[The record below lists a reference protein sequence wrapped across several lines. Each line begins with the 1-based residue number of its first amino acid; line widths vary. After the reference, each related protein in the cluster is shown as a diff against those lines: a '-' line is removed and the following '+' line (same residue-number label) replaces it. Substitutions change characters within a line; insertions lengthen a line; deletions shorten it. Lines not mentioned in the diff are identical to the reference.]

1 MALEKHILTIDNAQ
15 YVLPVPPSS
24 WEIQGSNNVGST
36 NVMNFGEM
44 NSGSQPNLRTTS
56 ISSFFPIKNLGFIS
70 SLEFKEPLKYIEA
83 FDKAREKGTV
93 IEYQITDTP
102 VYMNCIITG
111 FNYGE
116 QDYTGDYYYTLE
128 LKEDKSIELV
138 NKDGKVDAKGYVPE
152 NSIYGYYWEVKEGDT
167 LLKIAKTAYGDSSKY
182 TDIMAKNNL
191 KNANKIKV
199 GMVLTL

>member
-1 MALEKHILTIDNAQ
+1 MALQKHILTIDGIQ
-15 YVLPVPPSS
+15 YTLPVPPSS
-24 WEIQGSNNVGST
+24 WEIEGSNNVGST
-36 NVMNFGEM
+36 SVINFGEM
-44 NSGSQPNLRTTS
+44 NNGSQPNLRTTS

-70 SLEFKEPLKYIEA
+70 SSKFKDRYEYVEA

-93 IEYQITDTP
+93 IEYQITDSN
-102 VYMNCIITG
+102 VYMNCIITS
-111 FNYGE
+111 FKYGE
-116 QDYTGDYYYTLE
+116 DDYTGDIKYTLD

-152 NSIYGYYWEVKEGDT
+152 NSVYGYYWEVKEGDT
-167 LLKIAKTAYGDSSKY
+167 LLKIAKSAYGDSSKY
-182 TDIMAKNNL
+182 TDIMAKNNI

>member
-1 MALEKHILTIDNAQ
+1 MALQKHILTIDNVQ
-15 YVLPVPPSS
+15 YVLPVPPQS
-24 WEIQGSNNVGST
+24 WEIEGSNNVGST
-36 NVMNFGEM
+36 SVINFGEM
-44 NSGSQPNLRTTS
+44 NNGSEPNLRTTS

-70 SLEFKEPLKYIEA
+70 SSKFKDRYEYIEA

-93 IEYQITDTP
+93 IEYQITDTN
-102 VYMNCIITG
+102 VYMNCVITS
-111 FNYGE
+111 FKYGE
-116 QDYTGDYYYTLE
+116 DDYTGDIKYTLD

-152 NSIYGYYWEVKEGDT
+152 NSVYGYYWEVKEGDT
-167 LLKIAKTAYGDSSKY
+167 LLKIAKSAYGDSSKY
-182 TDIMAKNNL
+182 TDIMAKNNI

>member
-1 MALEKHILTIDNAQ
+1 MALEKHILTIDNVQ

-56 ISSFFPIKNLGFIS
+56 ISSFFPIKNLGFVS
-70 SLEFKEPLKYIEA
+70 SSEFKEPLKYIEA

-128 LKEDKSIELV
+128 LKEDKSVELV

>member
-1 MALEKHILTIDNAQ
+1 MALQKHILTIDNVQ

-24 WEIQGSNNVGST
+24 WEIEGSNNVGST
-36 NVMNFGEM
+36 NVINFGEM
-44 NSGSQPNLRTTS
+44 NNGSQPNLRTTS

-70 SLEFKEPLKYIEA
+70 SSKFKDRYEYVEA
-83 FDKAREKGTV
+83 FDKAREKGTIV
-93 IEYQITDTP
+93 EYQITDAN
-102 VYMNCIITG
+102 VYMNCIITS
-111 FNYGE
+111 FKYGE
-116 QDYTGDYYYTLE
+116 DDYTGDIKYTLD

-152 NSIYGYYWEVKEGDT
+152 NSVYGYYWEVKEGDT
-167 LLKIAKTAYGDSSKY
+167 LLKIAKSAYGDSSKY
-182 TDIMAKNNL
+182 TDIMAKNDI

>member
-1 MALEKHILTIDNAQ
+1 MALQKHILTIDNVQ

-36 NVMNFGEM
+36 NVMNFGEV
-44 NSGSQPNLRTTS
+44 NNGSQPNLKTTS
-56 ISSFFPIKNLGFIS
+56 ISSFFPLNNLGFIS
-70 SLEFKEPLKYIEA
+70 SSEFKEPLKYIEA

-116 QDYTGDYYYTLE
+116 QDYTGDYYYTLD

-138 NKDGKVDAKGYVPE
+138 NKDGKIDAKGYVPE
-152 NSIYGYYWEVKEGDT
+152 NSQYGYYWEVKEGDT
-167 LLKIAKTAYGDSSKY
+167 LLKIAKSAYGDSTKY
-182 TDIMAKNNL
+182 IDIMAKNKL
-191 KNANKIKV
+191 KNVNQIKT
-199 GMVLTL
+199 GMVIQL

>member
-1 MALEKHILTIDNAQ
+1 MALQKHILTIDNVQ

-36 NVMNFGEM
+36 NVMNFGEV
-44 NSGSQPNLRTTS
+44 NNGSQPNLKTTS
-56 ISSFFPIKNLGFIS
+56 ISSFFPIKNLGFVS
-70 SLEFKEPLKYIEA
+70 SSEFKDPLKYIEA

-128 LKEDKSIELV
+128 IKEDKSIELV
-138 NKDGKVDAKGYVPE
+138 NKDGKVDVKGYVPE
-152 NSIYGYYWEVKEGDT
+152 NSVYGYYWEVKEGDT
-167 LLKIAKTAYGDSSKY
+167 LLKIAKAAYGDSTKY
-182 TDIMAKNNL
+182 TDIMAKNNI
-191 KNANKIKV
+191 KNVNKIKV